1 MKTAAAYAR
10 VSGQKQSETSIDTQI
25 EDIQKF
31 AKDAGIKIVDTFVD
45 KITAAGTKERPAF
58 NTMIARA
65 LQGDFDIILV
75 WKQDRFHRDNVEE
88 HRILRQLEKEN
99 VYVIS
104 AMEHIDT
111 KTPAGRLQ
119 RWMMSGINRFYIE
132 NLQQEIQKKTTKVA
146 LKAYFLGGVPPYGYK
161 LKEVRDKE
169 ASRNRKIFEIDESE
183 APAIRKM
190 FEMYAAG
197 NGFGDI
203 TKALNKLPFKPRN
216 NESWS
221 KSSVA
226 EMLKNEKYKGTYVY
240 RKGTKHNYHAKRTD
254 TIRVDNAIPAIV
266 TAELFEKVK
275 RKRSENT
282 TKTQAEGVKQIGL
295 LAGLAYCG
303 DCGAKMYFNSRRS
316 AGSCQYTCGRW
327 QKHRDV
333 KCVQLSKSK
342 AEVQVIGYIE
352 LEMLNADIDYDEMA
366 ELYNNEQAAL
376 DDVLNEKLEE
386 LAKEEANCRQAIDN
400 AVKAVIE
407 GSPIADELQKVAGEK
422 REELKQLEADRKALL
437 EKGTTRITADMIK
450 QKHEEYRK
458 MLKSNEKEKQYLI
471 RLLIEKVIIFND
483 GYVKVYP
490 KDL

>member
-183 APAIRKM
+183 AQAIRKM

-203 TKALNKLPFKPRN
+203 TKALNKSPFKPRN

-266 TAELFEKVK
+266 TAELFEKVQ
-275 RKRSENT
+275 RKRESNRSHTASNLE
-282 TKTQAEGVKQIGL
+282 KIIGL
-295 LAGLAYCG
+295 LAGISFCG
-303 DCGAKMYFNSRRS
+303 DCGSKMYFYPARGQASSRYICS
-316 AGSCQYTCGRW
+316 RW
-327 QKHRDV
+327 VNHRDV
-333 KCVQLSKSK
+333 KCVQLTKKK

-352 LEMLNADIDYDEMA
+352 REILNDNIDYDEMA
-366 ELYNNEQAAL
+366 ETYNNEQASL
-376 DDVLNEKLEE
+376 DEVLNEKLEE
-386 LAKEEANCRQAIDN
+386 IAKEEAICRQAIDN

-407 GSPIADELQKVAGEK
+407 GSPVAAELQKVAGEK

-450 QKHEEYRK
+450 QKHEDYK
-458 MLKSNEKEKQYLI
+458 KILKSSEIEKRYLI
-471 RLLIEKVIIFND
+471 RELIEKIIIFND
-483 GYVKVYP
+483 GYVKILP
-490 KDL
+490 K